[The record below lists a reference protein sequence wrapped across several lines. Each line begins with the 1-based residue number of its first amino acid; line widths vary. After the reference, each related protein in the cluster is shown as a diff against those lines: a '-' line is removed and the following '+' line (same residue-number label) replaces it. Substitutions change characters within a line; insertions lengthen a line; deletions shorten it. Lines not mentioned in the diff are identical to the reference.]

1 MTRLI
6 ILTLLLLGMMLPMKS
21 SAATGTPTV
30 TLPMGKSSG
39 NGGGKEDG
47 GDNDDDKKNK
57 RIPSARVIC
66 TIDFVNL
73 TVTGNFSS
81 DLLSY
86 EVWDEEGQQCLES
99 FTRESTFVEYLYSA
113 EGVYQLRFYSDS
125 YVYIGYISID

>member
-21 SAATGTPTV
+21 SAAPGTPTV

>member
-6 ILTLLLLGMMLPMKS
+6 ILTFLLLGMMHPMKS
-21 SAATGTPTV
+21 SAAPGTPTV

-99 FTRESTFVEYLYSA
+99 FTQESTFVEYLYSA
-113 EGVYQLRFYSDS
+113 EGIYQLRFYSDS